1 MEQNMAIYDNVDSA
15 ENNMPQ
21 SGDLSSDIQR
31 KANESPSN
39 SEGLFTS
46 NINIDATSSESP
58 YQKTSKNHSN
68 NFKEVND
75 RNLVES
81 CENEIDL
88 ESKFPANSNNHK
100 NIQPSEN
107 GESESTKVDNFA
119 TDRLSDSKQNDD
131 SNTDVDTIYYSVV
144 STYEEPENNII
155 LPDSLIEQNQTISE
169 GQTCTKNISDVDIKR
184 SLTDETNDSTIPANS
199 VEIESQS
206 PFSEVPTCT
215 KDISDDDIKRSLT
228 DETNDSTLPA
238 NCDEVEFQYDSQSDF
253 NKNTDTI
260 VSEKISTL
268 SQISHEKDNKPT
280 NETHFSRNEKNSTH

>member
-1 MEQNMAIYDNVDSA
+1 MAIYDNVDSA

-119 TDRLSDSKQNDD
+119 TDLLSDSKQNDD

-155 LPDSLIEQNQTISE
+155 LPESLIFIARGKEDALVTL
-169 GQTCTKNISDVDIKR
+169 NITPGVAVYGEKR
-184 SLTDETNDSTIPANS
+184 IS
-199 VEIESQS
+199 VEAPPGPDGNAVKVEYRVWN
-206 PFSEVPTCT
+206 PF
-215 KDISDDDIKRSLT
+215 RSK
-228 DETNDSTLPA
+228 
-238 NCDEVEFQYDSQSDF
+238 C
-253 NKNTDTI
+253 K
-260 VSEKISTL
+260 L
-268 SQISHEKDNKPT
+268 SLSFHAD
-280 NETHFSRNEKNSTH
+280 